1 MNAETSEGS
10 TSNGITLQDLLFFF
24 EHDDEEPT
32 DENLSPLHDIK
43 ESDINNFYAAL
54 QSKDVTIKEEDLAKI
69 SNIKGDEDVFK
80 VTMRNLLRR
89 QSVIETDLKKVEEDR
104 WGAFAGFSRK
114 VDDKVIMQGTDGI
127 VKDVLPGNMSLC
139 ELSLHGDLPK
149 LDKKC
154 VNKSNKVFPV
164 GLLNTFQKMKAP
176 VKYTAVQ
183 GIRCTGSEIIFP
195 DSFSGNIQTDI
206 ATSETV
212 GYYGAQIA
220 GTTNTENKEIF
231 IETRHAIQ
239 DFTYEEDYF
248 KKWVEGDAGGPGLE
262 FHSFHHIDMPLQQDA
277 GHYIL
282 AKFADDQKTEIHITA
297 FKVPEQHT
305 IFTPGGVLHTNN
317 YQQGTWRIMLA
328 EGPVTEMK
336 LRRGGNSFGFTI
348 G

>member
-1 MNAETSEGS
+1 M
-10 TSNGITLQDLLFFF
+10 LFFF

-54 QSKDVTIKEEDLAKI
+54 QSKEVTIKEEDLAKI

-127 VKDVLPGNMSLC
+127 VKDVLPGDDKLGDFLHDFAFIGNMSLC

-195 DSFSGNIQTDI
+195 DSFSGNIQTDVREKQKI
-206 ATSETV
+206 FLTS
-212 GYYGAQIA
+212 
-220 GTTNTENKEIF
+220 
-231 IETRHAIQ
+231 
-239 DFTYEEDYF
+239 
-248 KKWVEGDAGGPGLE
+248 
-262 FHSFHHIDMPLQQDA
+262 
-277 GHYIL
+277 IL
-282 AKFADDQKTEIHITA
+282 CSDC
-297 FKVPEQHT
+297 
-305 IFTPGGVLHTNN
+305 
-317 YQQGTWRIMLA
+317 YQ
-328 EGPVTEMK
+328 
-336 LRRGGNSFGFTI
+336 
-348 G
+348 